1 MPDLLFEIGTEE
13 MPALEVPTLA
23 AQLEEAANEIFTAKR
38 LPYSKIEVRYTPR
51 RLALLVHDL
60 AADQEERMEEVKGPP
75 AAIAFDA
82 QGKPTEAAIGFA
94 RRQGVNVDSLTQIE
108 EKGRRYAFL
117 CLKTPGRQTVE
128 ILPEILPAL
137 VKGLRLSK
145 AMRWDASGLSFVR
158 PIRWLV
164 CLFGDKV
171 VPLSL
176 GSLQADRITRPHRFL
191 SQDRLPLAEA
201 STYEEALKKGLV
213 IVDAKTRQQLVE
225 TALSEAAQELG
236 GKILLDSNLLG
247 RIVNGAEHP
256 TPVLGRVPAAFLD
269 LPSEVVQATLR
280 EEGKFVP
287 FLLPNGTT
295 PSFMGFRDGL
305 PDEKGIVRAGY
316 ERVVL
321 ARLRDSR
328 FFFEKDRKHPFVE
341 RVRELRD
348 MTYDVRLG
356 SLWEKMERVR
366 ALAGEIAKTTG
377 RGSLDL
383 IDRAAFLCKAD
394 LVTEMVKAFPELQG
408 VAGGIYARLDKEP
421 EEVAVAIREHYLP
434 ATFDDALPQSDAG
447 VVISLADKLDTV
459 TGALLVG
466 EEPTGS
472 RDPYGIKRQ
481 ANNFIRLAMEK
492 KIDLD
497 LFALLDRV
505 TEIYAAVEQK
515 MEMNDVKMFLADR
528 VRQVLKQRYRIPNK
542 VILAVSTGEMGNVYR
557 LLRRAQALETWRSQE
572 EFQGLSVAFARVRNI
587 TKAIEGAQFDPTLFA
602 EEAERILWREYLK
615 AEGNLARLLDTG
627 EYSEAIEHLLPLKGP
642 IDRYFDDVL
651 VMAKEEDLRQN
662 RLGFLRS
669 LSDLFLKIGD
679 FGVIEVEKP
688 TL

>member
-23 AQLEEAANEIFTAKR
+23 TQLEEAANEVFTAKR
-38 LPYSKIEVRYTPR
+38 LPHSKIEVRYTPR
-51 RLALLVHDL
+51 RLALFVRDL
-60 AADQEERMEEVKGPP
+60 ATDQEERVEEVKGPP
-75 AAIAFDA
+75 AAIAFDV
-82 QGKPTEAAIGFA
+82 QGRPTEAAIGFA
-94 RRQGVNVDSLTQIE
+94 RRQGVSVDSLTQIE
-108 EKGRRYAFL
+108 EKGKRYAFL
-117 CLKTPGRQTVE
+117 RLKIPGLQTVK
-128 ILPEILPAL
+128 ILPEILPSL

-164 CLFGDKV
+164 CLFGDEV

-176 GSLQADRITRPHRFL
+176 GSLRADRITRPHRFL
-191 SQDRLPLAEA
+191 SQERLTLAEA
-201 STYEEALKKGLV
+201 STYEEELKKGLV
-213 IVDAKTRQQLVE
+213 IVDAEARQQLVE
-225 TALSEAAQELG
+225 TALSEAAHELG
-236 GKILLDSNLLG
+236 GKILLDPNLLG

-256 TPVLGRVPAAFLD
+256 TPVLGHVPAAFLD
-269 LPSEVVQATLR
+269 LPAEVVQATLR

-287 FLLPNGTT
+287 FLLPDGTT

-383 IDRAAFLCKAD
+383 VDRAAFLCKAD

-434 ATFDDALPQSDAG
+434 ATFDGALPQSDAG

-481 ANNFIRLAMEK
+481 ANNLIRLAMEK
-492 KIDLD
+492 KVDLD

-505 TEIYAAVEQK
+505 TESYTTVEQK
-515 MEMNDVKMFLADR
+515 MEMNDVKRFLADR
-528 VRQVLKQRYRIPNK
+528 TNQILKQRYRIPNEI
-542 VILAVSTGEMGNVYR
+542 ILAVSAGEMGNVYR
-557 LLRRAQALETWRSQE
+557 LLRRAQVLDTWRSQE
-572 EFQGLSVAFARVRNI
+572 EFQGLSAAFARVRNI
-587 TKAIEGAQFDPTLFA
+587 TKGIEETRFDPALFA

-615 AEGNLARLLDTG
+615 AEGNLARLLDAG
-627 EYSEAIEHLLPLKGP
+627 RYSEAIEHLLPLKGS

-651 VMAKEEDLRQN
+651 VMAKAEDLRRN

-669 LSDLFLKIGD
+669 LSDLFLRIGD
-679 FGVIEVEKP
+679 FGVIGVEKP
-688 TL
+688 T

>member
-1 MPDLLFEIGTEE
+1 LVLLI
-13 MPALEVPTLA
+13 
-23 AQLEEAANEIFTAKR
+23 R
-38 LPYSKIEVRYTPR
+38 
-51 RLALLVHDL
+51 DL
-60 AADQEERMEEVKGPP
+60 AVDQEERVEEVKGPP
-75 AAIAFDA
+75 AAIAFDV
-82 QGKPTEAAIGFA
+82 QGQPTEAAIGFA
-94 RRQGVNVDSLTQIE
+94 RRQGVSVDSLTQIE
-108 EKGRRYAFL
+108 KEGRRYAFL
-117 CLKTPGRQTVE
+117 RLKIAGRQTVE

-164 CLFGDKV
+164 CLFGDEV

-176 GSLQADRITRPHRFL
+176 GSLRADRITRPHRFL
-191 SQDRLPLAEA
+191 SQERLTLAEA
-201 STYEEALKKGLV
+201 STYEEELKKGLV
-213 IVDAKTRQQLVE
+213 IVDAEARQQLVE
-225 TALSEAAQELG
+225 TALSEAAHALG
-236 GKILLDSNLLG
+236 GKILLDPNLLG

-269 LPSEVVQATLR
+269 LPAEVVQATLR

-287 FLLPNGTT
+287 FLLPDGTT

-328 FFFEKDRKHPFVE
+328 FFFDKDRKHLFAE

-366 ALAGEIAKTTG
+366 ALAGEIAKRTG
-377 RGSLDL
+377 LGSLDL
-383 IDRAAFLCKAD
+383 VDRAAFLCKAD

-408 VAGGIYARLDKEP
+408 VAGGIYAQLDKEP
-421 EEVAVAIREHYLP
+421 KEVAVAIREHYLP
-434 ATFDDALPQSDAG
+434 ATFDGALPQSDAG

-481 ANNFIRLAMEK
+481 ASNLIRLAMEK

-505 TEIYAAVEQK
+505 TESYATVEQK
-515 MEMNDVKMFLADR
+515 MEMNDVKRFLADR
-528 VRQVLKQRYRIPNK
+528 VRQILKQRYRIPNG
-542 VILAVSTGEMGNVYR
+542 VILAVSAGEMGNVYR
-557 LLRRAQALETWRSQE
+557 LLRRAQVLDTWRSQE
-572 EFQGLSVAFARVRNI
+572 EFQGLSAAFARVRNI
-587 TKAIEGAQFDPTLFA
+587 TKAIEEAQFDPALFT

-615 AEGNLARLLDTG
+615 AEGSLARLLDVG

-651 VMAKEEDLRQN
+651 VMAKEENLRRN

-669 LSDLFLKIGD
+669 LSDLFLRIGD
-679 FGVIEVEKP
+679 FGFIEAVAQTSSPCKTEAF
-688 TL
+688 TAENAEHAERGSRIE